1 MVNHSNLIGRRS
13 KSLSINGHEVS
24 YDTDMKK
31 FQKYW
36 GFLRDPVVSE
46 VITNIDPDRQTYI
59 QVGAFQKDNTFGRN
73 FDWFDTCSTL
83 RPQLHSSNTQI
94 NTLRLH
100 TIRNSMNNSWSNMT
114 NSHIIIQTIDVIRH
128 VLVFCAFLSS
138 SLSRE
143 LCLRG
148 PEMPVMYLQD
158 PKWIIFLILILLFCC
173 SYTRLVSLLLTRAYD
188 TA

>member
-1 MVNHSNLIGRRS
+1 MWCVVCEMMVNQSNLIGSRS
-13 KSLSINGHEVS
+13 KSLSTNGYEVS
-24 YDTDMKK
+24 YDTYMKK
-31 FQKYW
+31 LQKYSSFHEGPRCVW
-36 GFLRDPVVSE
+36 SRHEYRSE
-46 VITNIDPDRQTYI
+46 QTDKHPNWSLFKHKTPL
-59 QVGAFQKDNTFGRN
+59 VEN

-138 SLSRE
+138 SLSRVDLKCR
-143 LCLRG
+143 LCTYKTRNGL
-148 PEMPVMYLQD
+148 
-158 PKWIIFLILILLFCC
+158 IF
-173 SYTRLVSLLLTRAYD
+173 
-188 TA
+188 